1 MQNCWNCSAQQ
12 IDGAI
17 FCSECGANLLDNSS
31 RRETT
36 TSLGQRP
43 GSNPLPVEQVAE
55 EPTPTRSDAHT
66 QGISLLVADTG
77 QRIWLEAERDL
88 LVGRTDESRGIFP
101 QLDLTNIGGY
111 DAGVSRRH
119 AMLSCYNG
127 TCMVEDLG
135 SANGTFL
142 NDRRL
147 PANQPTRVIHGDEL
161 KFATLLLRVELP
173 A

>member
-17 FCSECGANLLDNSS
+17 FCSECGANLLDNSP

-43 GSNPLPVEQVAE
+43 GSNPLPVEQVK
-55 EPTPTRSDAHT
+55 EPTSSARPTSDT
-66 QGISLLVADTG
+66 QGFSLLVTDTG
-77 QRIWLEAERDL
+77 QRLWLEAERDL

-101 QLDLTNIGGY
+101 QLDLTNVGGY

-119 AMLSCYNG
+119 AILSFYNG
-127 TCMVEDLG
+127 TCMVEDLD

-147 PANQPTRVIHGDEL
+147 PANQPTRVVDGDEL
-161 KFATLLLRVELP
+161 KFATLLLRVELS

>member
-1 MQNCWNCSAQQ
+1 MQICWNCSAQQ

-17 FCSECGANLLDNSS
+17 FCSECGASLLDNSP

-43 GSNPLPVEQVAE
+43 GSNPLPVEQAAQ
-55 EPTPTRSDAHT
+55 PPSAQPPSAT
-66 QGISLLVADTG
+66 QGFSLLVAETG
-77 QRIWLEAERDL
+77 QRLWLEAERDL

-101 QLDLTNIGGY
+101 QLDLTTIGGY

-119 AMLSCYNG
+119 AMLSFYNG
-127 TCMVEDLG
+127 TCMVEDLD

-147 PANQPTRVIHGDEL
+147 PANQPTRVAHGDEL
-161 KFATLLLRVELP
+161 KFATLLLRVEIP
-173 A
+173 S

>member
-1 MQNCWNCSAQQ
+1 MQTCWNCSAQQ

-17 FCSECGANLLDNSS
+17 FCSECGANMLDNSP

-36 TSLGQRP
+36 TSLNQRP
-43 GSNPLPVEQVAE
+43 GSNPLPVEQVREPEPA
-55 EPTPTRSDAHT
+55 PTPNTP
-66 QGISLLVADTG
+66 GFGLLVAETG
-77 QRIWLEAERDL
+77 QRLWLEAERDL

-101 QLDLTNIGGY
+101 QLDLTNVGGY

-119 AMLSCYNG
+119 AILSFYNG
-127 TCMVEDLG
+127 TCMVEDLD

-147 PANQPTRVIHGDEL
+147 PANQPTRVVHGDEL